1 MGDWLKLIVILAGIY
16 FIIMTLLSLAKR
28 RMTEQFCLAWAL
40 LGVLMI
46 VGGIVLN
53 PDGIEKYISRTGI
66 ILIGVLIAGVLW
78 AFWFVSKEVS
88 ILIRKNQELAMQ
100 TSLLNRDSEM
110 LIREVERLKS
120 ELAEQRSEERGDR

>member
-120 ELAEQRSEERGDR
+120 ELAEKRSEERGDR

>member
-16 FIIMTLLSLAKR
+16 FIIMTLLALAKR

-110 LIREVERLKS
+110 LIREVERLKG

>member
-66 ILIGVLIAGVLW
+66 ILIGVLTAGVLW

>member
-1 MGDWLKLIVILAGIY
+1 MGDWLKLIVIIAGIY

-28 RMTEQFCLAWAL
+28 QMTEQFCLAWAL

-53 PDGIEKYISRTGI
+53 PGGLEKYISRTGI
-66 ILIGVLIAGVLW
+66 VLIGILIAGMLW
-78 AFWFVSKEVS
+78 AFWFVSKQVS

-110 LIREVERLKS
+110 LIREAERLKNELEELKS
-120 ELAEQRSEERGDR
+120 EKRESR

>member
-66 ILIGVLIAGVLW
+66 VLIGVLIAGVLW

>member
-110 LIREVERLKS
+110 LIREVERLKG

>member
-16 FIIMTLLSLAKR
+16 FIIMTLLSLARR

-110 LIREVERLKS
+110 LIREVERLKG